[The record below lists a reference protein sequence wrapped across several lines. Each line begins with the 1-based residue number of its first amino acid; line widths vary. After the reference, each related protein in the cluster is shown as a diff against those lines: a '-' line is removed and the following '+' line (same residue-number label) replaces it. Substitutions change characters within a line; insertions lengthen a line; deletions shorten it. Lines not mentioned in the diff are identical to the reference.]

1 MATTTESVPA
11 DLGKTM
17 QRDMLAKYYGALE
30 AANGDHVPISYL
42 FIPGNIA
49 ELTNTFGFLP
59 VYPEINA
66 LQCGIKKVAG
76 ENIVRAED
84 LGYSSDV
91 CGYVKNDIGLM
102 LKDRQSPFGKL
113 PKPDLLVCNYSGCN
127 TFVKW
132 FEALAHFY
140 GAELFLLDV
149 PYIREEGASPGDV
162 AYVVGQLEELISVCE
177 ARTGVPFSMD
187 RLRTAL
193 AYSREAEDL
202 WVRILHLAQ
211 EHPSPF
217 DSYFE
222 AVFYMAPINM
232 LRGTPET
239 VEYYRQVLRE
249 MEARRDAQKGPVPE
263 EKFRVVIEGP
273 PSWPHFRA
281 FWELFKRWGA
291 VAVASTYSKVGG
303 LYDQGVR
310 HDPARPLESIAEYAM
325 NSYTNWN
332 LAKRADL
339 IRRYVEEYEA
349 DALVIHSVKSCRSFS
364 VGQADFREEFVNELG
379 IPTLMIESDLADP
392 RYFQEAQMRNR
403 IDAFFESLTQRRL
416 TGAVA

>member
-1 MATTTESVPA
+1 MAATTQAVPT
-11 DLGKTM
+11 DLGKTL

-30 AANGDHVPISYL
+30 TANEDGVPVAYL
-42 FIPGNIA
+42 FIPGNIV
-49 ELTNTFGFLP
+49 ELTRNFGFLP

-76 ENIVRAED
+76 ENIIRAED

-102 LKDRQSPFGKL
+102 LKDRQSPFGRI

-127 TFVKW
+127 TFIKW
-132 FEALAHFY
+132 FEGLAHFY
-140 GAELFLLDV
+140 GSEFFLLDV
-149 PYIREEGASPGDV
+149 PYIRGRAVTESDV
-162 AYVVGQLEELISVCE
+162 TYVVAQLKELIDVCE
-177 ARTGVPFSMD
+177 RRTGVTFSEAK
-187 RLRTAL
+187 LRETL
-193 AYSREAEDL
+193 EYSRQAEDL
-202 WVRILHLAQ
+202 WVEILNLAQ
-211 EHPSPF
+211 ERPSPF

-222 AVFYMAPINM
+222 AVFYMAPINI

-249 MEARRDAQKGPVPE
+249 MRARVDEGHGPVPE

-273 PSWPHFRA
+273 PPWPHFRA

-310 HDPARPLESIAEYAM
+310 HDPSRPLESIAEYTM

-332 LAKRADL
+332 LPMRADL
-339 IRRYVEEYEA
+339 LRKYVETYDA

-379 IPTLMIESDLADP
+379 IPTLMVESDLADP
-392 RYFQEAQMRNR
+392 RYFQEAQLRNR
-403 IDAFFESLTQRRL
+403 IDAFFESLQQRRL
-416 TGAVA
+416 TGATA